1 MASSALPHWNQCGC
15 IIIAGSAL
23 TMAFRITAFAEFDLQ
38 CYFLGRDMARYLVS
52 QRRKINDARALYY
65 GPVPRKNT
73 PEMEK

>member
-1 MASSALPHWNQCGC
+1 
-15 IIIAGSAL
+15 
-23 TMAFRITAFAEFDLQ
+23 MAFRITAFAEFDLQ